1 MVSGGE
7 LDCTSI
13 SASEKGM
20 CTFEQRV
27 FSIPKLIQSFR
38 IHVCQRPSG
47 GIGHVGVVEDTD
59 VDKVARWSLEVVAT
73 VGVQSRD
80 RFFES

>member
-1 MVSGGE
+1 VASGGE

-13 SASEKGM
+13 SARRNGIF
-20 CTFEQRV
+20 TFEQRV

-38 IHVCQRPSG
+38 IQVCQRPSG

-59 VDKVARWSLEVVAT
+59 VDKVARWSLEMVAMAS
-73 VGVQSRD
+73 VQSRD
-80 RFFES
+80 RFF

>member
-1 MVSGGE
+1 VASGGE
-7 LDCTSI
+7 LDCVSI
-13 SASEKGM
+13 PARRNGI

-38 IHVCQRPSG
+38 IQVCQRPNG

-59 VDKVARWSLEVVAT
+59 VDKVARWSLEMVAM
-73 VGVQSRD
+73 VSVQSRD
-80 RFFES
+80 RFF